1 MLGTV
6 SVLLRGIPFI
16 YQGQEI
22 GMTNCK
28 RNDISEYDDI
38 STIDQYQEALR
49 AGLSEEEALK
59 CCYENSRDNARTPMQ
74 WSDGKNGGF
83 TDGTPWLAMNPNYM
97 EINVAAQEHKADSV
111 LAYYRK
117 LIALR
122 KAKEYKDTFTYGIF
136 KPKYENADDIFAF
149 ERVNEE
155 SGQKLLILANF
166 GTEEHTITL
175 EQRIAKVLLTNEGR
189 QEAINAEA
197 ALNGTITLDS
207 CETVVLELEK

>member
-1 MLGTV
+1 
-6 SVLLRGIPFI
+6 
-16 YQGQEI
+16 
-22 GMTNCK
+22 
-28 RNDISEYDDI
+28 
-38 STIDQYQEALR
+38 
-49 AGLSEEEALK
+49 
-59 CCYENSRDNARTPMQ
+59 
-74 WSDGKNGGF
+74 
-83 TDGTPWLAMNPNYM
+83 M

-136 KPKYENADDIFAF
+136 KPKYENVDDIFAF

-175 EQRIAKVLLTNEGR
+175 EQRIVKVLLTNEGR

>member
-1 MLGTV
+1 MHL
-6 SVLLRGIPFI
+6 SLIH
-16 YQGQEI
+16 
-22 GMTNCK
+22 
-28 RNDISEYDDI
+28 IS
-38 STIDQYQEALR
+38 
-49 AGLSEEEALK
+49 
-59 CCYENSRDNARTPMQ
+59 
-74 WSDGKNGGF
+74 
-83 TDGTPWLAMNPNYM
+83 
-97 EINVAAQEHKADSV
+97 
-111 LAYYRK
+111 
-117 LIALR
+117 
-122 KAKEYKDTFTYGIF
+122 
-136 KPKYENADDIFAF
+136 KYENAEDIFAF